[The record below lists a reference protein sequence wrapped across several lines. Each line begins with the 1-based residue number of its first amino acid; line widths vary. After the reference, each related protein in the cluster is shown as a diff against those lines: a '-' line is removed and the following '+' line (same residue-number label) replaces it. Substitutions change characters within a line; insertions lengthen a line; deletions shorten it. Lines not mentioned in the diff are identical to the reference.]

1 MKHFSF
7 GVVLLVACS
16 ALPAVAQ
23 ESIVFR
29 GTPNVRVFSSA
40 KTDGRETMQGEAA
53 DKAECVVVQ
62 RGKKYFWA
70 SRENVPLVRTDAA
83 QFTFFVHPESG
94 GYVKVFTGDRKAAN
108 APADYIEH
116 INRGF
121 ETITYWG
128 RVTGYQ
134 EK

>member
-1 MKHFSF
+1 MKLSALC
-7 GVVLLVACS
+7 GVLLVVCS
-16 ALPAVAQ
+16 AAPLAAQDAV
-23 ESIVFR
+23 VFR

-40 KTDGRETMQGEAA
+40 KTDGRETIESEAA
-53 DKAECVVVQ
+53 RKAECVVVQ

-70 SRENVPLVRTDAA
+70 SRENVALVRTDAR

-94 GYVKVFTGDRKAAN
+94 GYVKVFTGERKAVD

-128 RVTGYQ
+128 RVAGYQ